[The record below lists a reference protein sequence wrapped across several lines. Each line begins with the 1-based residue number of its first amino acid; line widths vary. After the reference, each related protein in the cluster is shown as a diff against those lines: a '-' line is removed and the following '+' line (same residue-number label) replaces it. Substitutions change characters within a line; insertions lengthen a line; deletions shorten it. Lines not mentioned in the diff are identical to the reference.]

1 MLFENITILD
11 EELEVRRGM
20 YVGVRDELIEYIG
33 EERPEEDYGETY
45 NGEGK
50 LLMSAFYN
58 AHAHSPMM
66 MMRGYGE
73 NLALS
78 DWLNTKIFPF
88 EDKLYSDAVYY
99 STLFAMAESLRFG
112 IVSSSD
118 MYYFCDDMA
127 RAVVESGAKANISR
141 SITSFEEGSI
151 RDGERFR
158 EAERLF
164 EDYHGADDG
173 KIMVDASIHAEYTNT
188 ETSIRET
195 AEFAKERGIN
205 MHVHI
210 SETRSEHE
218 ECKQRHGG
226 RTPVQLMNDLG
237 AFDTNTTAA
246 HCVWVEDEDMDI
258 LREKGVTVASCPVSN
273 LKLASGICNVPR
285 LLEKGVNVAIGTDS
299 VASNNSLNFI
309 EEMKFFALLNK
320 AAYGDPT
327 LITPKE
333 TIYAATYAGALA
345 QGRHDC
351 GRLKEGNRADLIVLD
366 ISVPHMKPVHDLATN
381 LVYSASGSD
390 VVLTMSDGR
399 VLYKDGIFLTIDIEK
414 TVAETEAACRN
425 ILSAL

>member
-11 EELEVRRGM
+11 EELEVRHNM
-20 YVGVRDELIEYIG
+20 YVGIKGEFIEYIG
-33 EERPEEDYGETY
+33 EERPEGDYGESY
-45 NGEGK
+45 DGRGK

-66 MMRGYGE
+66 LMRGYGE

-127 RAVVESGAKANISR
+127 RAVIESGAKANISR
-141 SITSFEEGSI
+141 SITSFEPGTI
-151 RDGERFR
+151 IGNERYR
-158 EAERLF
+158 EAESLF
-164 EDYHGADDG
+164 DNYHGADDG
-173 KIMVDASIHAEYTNT
+173 KILVDASIHAEYTNT
-188 ETSIRET
+188 EQSMMEV
-195 AEFAKERGIN
+195 ADFAKERGIN

-210 SETRSEHE
+210 SETQSEHE

-226 RTPVQLMNDLG
+226 RTPVQLLNDLG

-246 HCVWVEDEDMDI
+246 HCVWVTDEDMDI
-258 LREKGVTVASCPVSN
+258 LAEKGVTVASCPVSN
-273 LKLASGICNVPR
+273 LKLASGICNVPAM
-285 LLEKGVNVAIGTDS
+285 LEKGINVAIGTDS

-320 AAYGDPT
+320 AAKSDPT
-327 LITPKE
+327 LITPKQ
-333 TIYAATYAGALA
+333 TLHAATYAGALA

-351 GRLKEGNRADLIVLD
+351 GRLREGNKADLTVLD
-366 ISVPHMKPVHDLATN
+366 ISAPHMRPVHDLATN
-381 LVYSASGSD
+381 IVYSASGSD
-390 VVLTMSDGR
+390 VVLTMADGK
-399 VLYKDGIFLTIDIEK
+399 VLYKDGDFLTIDIEK
-414 TVAETEAACRN
+414 TIAETEAACRN
-425 ILSAL
+425 ILSRL